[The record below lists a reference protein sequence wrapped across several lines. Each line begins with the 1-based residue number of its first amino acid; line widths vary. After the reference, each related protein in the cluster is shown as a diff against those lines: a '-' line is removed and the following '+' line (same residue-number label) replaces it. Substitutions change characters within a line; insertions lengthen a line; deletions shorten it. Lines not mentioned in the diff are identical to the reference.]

1 MIVAAIT
8 VALAGCAPDLGV
20 RPRTSVS
27 EGVLQSDALLGR
39 VLEQTAPGCSAAVGI
54 KGEVVWAGARG
65 LADLETASP
74 LTTRSVFDIASVTK
88 QFTATAILLLET
100 DGALEMSDTL
110 AVHVEGLPDWARN
123 ITVQELL
130 HHRSGIPD
138 YTALLTSTGINL
150 ADGATQQDA
159 LRTLRSADLDFA
171 PGERFAYSNSN
182 YILLAEV
189 VREVAGVPLPEYLE
203 ARIFTPLDL
212 DMRMD
217 PAFAFTDVATPYERV
232 NDTFVVARSHWG
244 QIGDGSLFTTPTEL
258 VRWADSYR
266 THEVLAQ
273 DTLVHALD
281 SAPSTGD
288 PTGSRYGPGIQIAQ
302 DGSLS
307 HIGGWGQYTTIFGI
321 SADRAVAIAVSCNSF
336 AVDPLP
342 IAEGLRVV
350 WVVETSPTGWTTSTA
365 IPLAPIE
372 RSGPRRSQ
380 RGSRWQQHR
389 ADTSVVWTDRCCR
402 AMERSP
408 IDEPDLPDHSP
419 TPEEDILSGFLVLCH
434 AETTA
439 SRVDAAVCRRG
450 PS

>member
-1 MIVAAIT
+1 MRGRWRVAVIVAAIT

-350 WVVETSPTGWTTSTA
+350 WVAETSPTG
-365 IPLAPIE
+365 
-372 RSGPRRSQ
+372 
-380 RGSRWQQHR
+380 
-389 ADTSVVWTDRCCR
+389 
-402 AMERSP
+402 
-408 IDEPDLPDHSP
+408 
-419 TPEEDILSGFLVLCH
+419 
-434 AETTA
+434 
-439 SRVDAAVCRRG
+439 
-450 PS
+450 